1 MPRVAVPSY
10 VYVLAVVEHEGRFLL
25 IHEAKHGQGWYL
37 PAGGVEP
44 GETLVDALQRET
56 LEEGGVRVEP
66 TGILRVEQSW
76 PSSAEG
82 YGRFRFIFAARV
94 VGSAEPKREADGHSL
109 EARWVAA
116 EEIPAYALRH
126 PEVIEHVGRVRSGAP
141 TLPLDGYGLACFPI
155 VTR

>member
-10 VYVLAVVEHEGRFLL
+10 VYVLVVVEHEGRFLL
-25 IHEAKHGQGWYL
+25 IHEAKHGQGWFL
-37 PAGGVEP
+37 PAGGVSP
-44 GETLVDALQRET
+44 GETLVEAVLRET

-76 PSSAEG
+76 PGSADG
-82 YGRFRFIFAARV
+82 FGRFRFVFTARV
-94 VGSAEPKREADGHSL
+94 VGSADPKRKADNHSL
-109 EARWVAA
+109 EARWVPA

-141 TLPLDGYGLACFPI
+141 TLPLDGYALACFPI
-155 VTR
+155 VAR